1 MRITNELIQAEQD
14 ILHRVADL
22 PVNLSALA
30 VASNIWRASQSFRLT
45 LERTI
50 LREYDLTWSSF
61 STLFIIWVWGPIG
74 MSAIAEHQFVSRPTV
89 TSAVTQLEKRG
100 YCVRQTAAQE
110 AGIQRDRRT
119 VRVALTE
126 TGRTLIEEVF
136 PKFNQGEADFVN
148 PLTPDEQETLAYL
161 LRKLVSENKQP

>member
-14 ILHRVADL
+14 ILHRVAEL

-45 LERTI
+45 LERTV
-50 LREYDLTWSSF
+50 LRQYELTWSSF

-110 AGIQRDRRT
+110 VGTQRDRRT
-119 VRVALTE
+119 VRVALTD
-126 TGRTLIEEVF
+126 TGRTLIENNVLSNAGVGRF
-136 PKFNQGEADFVN
+136 EAYEDDGFGASMRV
-148 PLTPDEQETLAYL
+148 QYL
-161 LRKLVSENKQP
+161 F

>member
-45 LERTI
+45 LERTV
-50 LREYDLTWSSF
+50 LREYELTWSSF

-100 YCVRQTAAQE
+100 YCIRQTAAQE
-110 AGIQRDRRT
+110 ADTQRDRRT

-148 PLTPDEQETLAYL
+148 PLTPEEQETLAYL
-161 LRKLVSENKQP
+161 LRKLVSENKQA